1 MEDHLHTA
9 WARLGQGLP
18 HFCPHFSAQDSVLWD
33 TYLLIFLPPFPPEG
47 SKTNRTQNQLECK
60 KLWNEQD
67 GQLISTGG
75 WNLAVTS

>member
-1 MEDHLHTA
+1 MGHLPA
-9 WARLGQGLP
+9 Y
-18 HFCPHFSAQDSVLWD
+18 FSTS
-33 TYLLIFLPPFPPEG
+33 IPPEG

>member
-33 TYLLIFLPPFPPEG
+33 TYLLIFLPPFPPRDPKPTG
-47 SKTNRTQNQLECK
+47 LRTNLNVRNSGMNKMASLFLLEA
-60 KLWNEQD
+60 
-67 GQLISTGG
+67 GT
-75 WNLAVTS
+75 